1 MPILV
6 CLHGRG
12 LRARLY
18 RPWTDRPHMSD
29 GRAGVEPLGD
39 EVAREERPG
48 APLPRATMDGDPLAG
63 GDGRDDG
70 RDTTVQLHG
79 RRGREIGDGQAQLGQ
94 AMPREAGGIV
104 RTLMEIDQ
112 QGHALP
118 RQPR

>member
-18 RPWTDRPHMSD
+18 RPWAGRPHMGD
-29 GRAGVEPLGD
+29 GRVGVEPLGD
-39 EVAREERPG
+39 EVAREERAG
-48 APLPRATMDGDPLAG
+48 APLSRAAVDGDPLAG
-63 GDGRDDG
+63 GGGRDP
-70 RDTTVQLHG
+70 TVQLRG

-94 AMPREAGGIV
+94 AMPREAAGIMRPLV
-104 RTLMEIDQ
+104 QIDQ